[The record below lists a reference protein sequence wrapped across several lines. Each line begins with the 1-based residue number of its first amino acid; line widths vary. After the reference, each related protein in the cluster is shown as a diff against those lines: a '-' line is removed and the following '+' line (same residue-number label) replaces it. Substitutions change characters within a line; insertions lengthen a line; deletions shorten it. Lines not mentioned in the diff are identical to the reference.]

1 MPRLSDP
8 TRVQFW
14 TERLERFRH
23 SGLPA
28 SQFCSQES
36 INPSSFYQWK
46 KKLAAPKDQSLAP
59 RPVAPKFVSVQVK
72 QPLQDQVAMLRLPA
86 GLALELPSS
95 LQRDAITELIAACIQ
110 AASASASCFLFK

>member
-8 TRVQFW
+8 TRVQLW

-23 SGLPA
+23 SGLTA

-46 KKLAAPKDQSLAP
+46 KKLAAPEDQSLASL
-59 RPVAPKFVSVQVK
+59 PVAPKFVSVQVK
-72 QPLQDQVAMLRLPA
+72 QTRQAGIAILRLPA
-86 GLALELPSS
+86 ELSLELPLS
-95 LQRDAITELIAACIQ
+95 LQQGAITELIAACIQ
-110 AASASASCFLFK
+110 AASAPSLSERRS